1 MGDKKVD
8 SGSTK
13 MKELEKKMSDAK
25 IALMNMLVDTRST
38 NKNLSEK
45 TKILETRAVKLEES
59 NKKLEKIRIALLN
72 MLKDLNQ
79 VKKELESEK
88 SQLELRVVERTRRLE
103 EEKRVLETIIEN
115 IAYGI
120 LVVDP
125 ANRILL
131 ANSVI
136 EKLLGV
142 EKSDLLGSLVPQII
156 EDPAI
161 LSLLQRGLELKGE
174 YYTKELS
181 IVDKKTGEEK
191 ILKGSISPLI
201 TRGKGSFGI
210 VIILQDITKEKEIE
224 RMKSDFVSNVSHE
237 LRTPLASIKGFTE
250 TMLTDKEMDEATR
263 TEFLRIIDEE
273 TNRLTRLIEDILDLS
288 KIESGRIRMRK
299 EKIQLIGVLKEA
311 VNNLGPQAEKRGVIL
326 EARLPESFPTI
337 FADRDKV
344 LQVMS
349 NIITNAIKFTLKG
362 GKVTIG
368 VDEEKDSV
376 KVAVADTGV
385 GILKKDIP
393 YVFEKFYR
401 VERPG
406 TEKRG
411 VGLGLSVARE
421 IVKAHGGGIWLES
434 EEGMGTTV
442 WIRLPKGD
450 FEATEESVGA

>member
-1 MGDKKVD
+1 LGEK
-8 SGSTK
+8 TK
-13 MKELEKKMSDAK
+13 LLEKRTVELEK
-25 IALMNMLVDTRST
+25 
-38 NKNLSEK
+38 
-45 TKILETRAVKLEES
+45 S
-59 NKKLEKIRIALLN
+59 NKKLEKIRVALLN

-88 SQLELRVVERTRRLE
+88 SQLELRVAERTKRLK

-161 LSLLQRGLELKGE
+161 LSLLQRGSELKGE

-181 IVDKKTGEEK
+181 VVDKNTGEEK

-201 TRGKGSFGI
+201 TRGKESFGN

-288 KIESGRIRMRK
+288 MIESGRIRMRK
-299 EKIQLIGVLKEA
+299 ENIQIMEVINEA
-311 VNNLGPQAEKRGVIL
+311 LDNLRAQAERRSIIL
-326 EARLPESFPTI
+326 EAKLPDSFPMI

-344 LQVMS
+344 LQVIS
-349 NIITNAIKFTLKG
+349 NIITNAIKFTLKE
-362 GKVTIG
+362 GKIIIRSE
-368 VDEEKDSV
+368 EEKDSV
-376 KVAVADTGV
+376 KIEIVDTGV
-385 GILKKDIP
+385 GIAKKDIP

-406 TEKRG
+406 AEKRG

-434 EEGMGTTV
+434 EEDMGTTV
-442 WIRLPKGD
+442 WIRLPKVD
-450 FEATEESVGA
+450 SKATEEATAA

>member
-1 MGDKKVD
+1 MGGKKVD

-13 MKELEKKMSDAK
+13 MKELEKKISDTKA
-25 IALMNMLVDTRST
+25 ALMNMLRDSRST
-38 NKNLSEK
+38 NKNLGEK
-45 TKILETRAVKLEES
+45 TKLLEKRTVELEKS
-59 NKKLEKIRIALLN
+59 NKKLEKIRVALLN

-88 SQLELRVVERTRRLE
+88 SQLELRVAERTKRLK

-161 LSLLQRGLELKGE
+161 LSLLQRGSELKGE

-181 IVDKKTGEEK
+181 VVDKNTGEEK

-201 TRGKGSFGI
+201 TRGKESFGN

-288 KIESGRIRMRK
+288 MIESGRIRMRK
-299 EKIQLIGVLKEA
+299 ENIQIMEVINEA
-311 VNNLGPQAEKRGVIL
+311 LDNLRAQAERRSIIL
-326 EARLPESFPTI
+326 EAKLPDSFPMI

-344 LQVMS
+344 LQVIS
-349 NIITNAIKFTLKG
+349 NIITNAIKFTLKE
-362 GKVTIG
+362 GKIIIRSE
-368 VDEEKDSV
+368 EEKDSV
-376 KVAVADTGV
+376 KIEIVDTGV
-385 GILKKDIP
+385 GIAKKDIP

-406 TEKRG
+406 AEKRG

-434 EEGMGTTV
+434 EEDMGTTV
-442 WIRLPKGD
+442 WIRLPKVD
-450 FEATEESVGA
+450 SKATEEATAA